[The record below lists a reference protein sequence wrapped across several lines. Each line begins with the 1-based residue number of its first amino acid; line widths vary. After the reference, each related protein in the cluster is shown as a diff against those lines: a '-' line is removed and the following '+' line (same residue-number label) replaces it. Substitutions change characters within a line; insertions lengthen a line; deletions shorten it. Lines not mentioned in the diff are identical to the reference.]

1 MLNTLETTRRWKMA
15 ELAEVEKVRD
25 AARALRLVN
34 LVAAVAAVCWIVF
47 LQTGGTEK
55 AGSPGLMHTVAAL
68 GMVVTPALLALGAYR
83 LSRNI
88 DVGPPLLWTFGSILG
103 CFGVLVVLRLCH
115 YATQWFRKQGLK
127 VGLLGPTAESLT
139 AYEETQTQAPLA
151 P

>member
-1 MLNTLETTRRWKMA
+1 MA
-15 ELAEVEKVRD
+15 EPTEVEKVRE
-25 AARALRLVN
+25 AARALQLVN
-34 LVAAVAAVCWIVF
+34 VVAIVAVLSWIVF
-47 LQTGGTEK
+47 FQTGGMQEN
-55 AGSPGLMHTVAAL
+55 AGPPGLVRTIAFF

-88 DVGPPLLWTFGSILG
+88 DVGPPVLWAFGSILG

-127 VGLLGPTAESLT
+127 VGLLGPTSESLA
-139 AYEETQTQAPLA
+139 AYEKAHPEAPVG

>member
-1 MLNTLETTRRWKMA
+1 MA
-15 ELAEVEKVRD
+15 EPAEVEKVRD

-34 LVAAVAAVCWIVF
+34 LVAIVAVLCWVVF
-47 LQTGGTEK
+47 FRTGGTTEN
-55 AGSPGLMHTVAAL
+55 AGSPGLVRTIAAF

-88 DVGPPLLWTFGSILG
+88 DVGPPVLWAFGSILG
-103 CFGVLVVLRLCH
+103 CIGVLVVLRLCH

-127 VGLLGPTAESLT
+127 VGLLGPTSESLA
-139 AYEETQTQAPLA
+139 AYEKAHAQAPLA